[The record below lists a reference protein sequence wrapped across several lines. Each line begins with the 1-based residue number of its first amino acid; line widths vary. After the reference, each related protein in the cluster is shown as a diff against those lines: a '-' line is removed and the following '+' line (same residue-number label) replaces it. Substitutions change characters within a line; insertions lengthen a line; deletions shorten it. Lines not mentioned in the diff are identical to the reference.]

1 MTSDNRFAVLAVL
14 ASALFACKGSV
25 DATPPVANAGVD
37 QTAWKGALVTLNG
50 KASSNPGGGALT
62 FAWRQAAGPAVP
74 LSDDRAARPS
84 FLAPRVTTTLRFVLE
99 VSDGKTSA
107 TDEVIVAIG
116 NRAPRAVAGADQ
128 VGATGHVLTL
138 DAGAS
143 TDPDGDPLTASWFER
158 SGPPVTLV
166 AHPDGSASFVA
177 PATPAVLEFAL
188 VVSDGEATSPE
199 DVVRVQVL
207 DESANWPPVA
217 NAGPD
222 REVARRSV
230 VVLAGYAVDREL
242 DRSPGRG
249 FRPRARR
256 WRCSARTDPRLRS
269 WRRPPRR
276 PGIPAR
282 GGGCARHRVGPRR
295 RAGPQPGAGDHLPD
309 AVAQLAGDGGSLV
322 AHAVVSD
329 PDLDPLTSTWEW
341 RRNGT
346 VLAGETG
353 ATLAASLTA
362 RGDVFLVKLT
372 ASDGSREAVAQ
383 ASVTIQDSPAIV
395 TVSAPATAPWG
406 EPLPS
411 PRP

>member
-25 DATPPVANAGVD
+25 DATPPVANASVD

-116 NRAPRAVAGADQ
+116 NRAPRAVAGADE

-158 SGPPVTLV
+158 SGPPVTCR
-166 AHPDGSASFVA
+166 APRRERGFVA

-242 DRSPGRG
+242 DPLTWTWLQTAGPSVALLG
-249 FRPRARR
+249 AD
-256 WRCSARTDPRLRS
+256 DPRLRS
-269 WRRPPRR
+269 WRRPPRPTWNSSSWWR
-276 PGIPAR
+276 MRSPPGRTASPCGSAT
-282 GGGCARHRVGPRR
+282 RR
-295 RAGPQPGAGDHLPD
+295 R
-309 AVAQLAGDGGSLV
+309 
-322 AHAVVSD
+322 
-329 PDLDPLTSTWEW
+329 
-341 RRNGT
+341 
-346 VLAGETG
+346 
-353 ATLAASLTA
+353 
-362 RGDVFLVKLT
+362 
-372 ASDGSREAVAQ
+372 
-383 ASVTIQDSPAIV
+383 
-395 TVSAPATAPWG
+395 
-406 EPLPS
+406 
-411 PRP
+411 